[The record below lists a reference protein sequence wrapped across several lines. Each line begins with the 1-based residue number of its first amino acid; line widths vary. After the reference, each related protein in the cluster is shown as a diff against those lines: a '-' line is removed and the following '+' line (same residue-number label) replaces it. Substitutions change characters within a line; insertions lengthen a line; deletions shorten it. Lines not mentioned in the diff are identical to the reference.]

1 MMKMS
6 ILRYWLR
13 RSHRFL
19 KGSFHA
25 HFENGFTLVELLI
38 VVVIISIAA
47 MISIPIMSSG
57 GNMQIRSAANMIV
70 ADLEYA
76 KSIAITR
83 QEDFSVS
90 FDSNNDCYE
99 VQDANGVVILHPV
112 SKRPY
117 RIDFPNDQ
125 QLSRVGIDVPSL
137 TVTFDSLGSPSSGGV
152 VNLSLKG
159 SGGGT
164 ITQVMIEP
172 VTGFVSISE

>member
-1 MMKMS
+1 MKMS
-6 ILRYWLR
+6 TLRYWLR

-19 KGSFHA
+19 NGSFQMR
-25 HFENGFTLVELLI
+25 FENGFTLVELLI
-38 VVVIISIAA
+38 VVVIIGIAA
-47 MISIPIMSSG
+47 MISVPMMSSG
-57 GNMQIRSAANMIV
+57 GNMQVRSAANMIV

-90 FDSNNDCYE
+90 FDSNNDSYE
-99 VQDANGVVILHPV
+99 VQDTNGVVILHPV

-117 RIDFPNDQ
+117 RIDFLTDQ
-125 QLSRVGIDVPSL
+125 RLSRVGIDVPSF

-159 SGGGT
+159 SGGGM

-172 VTGFVSISE
+172 VTGFVSVSE

>member
-6 ILRYWLR
+6 ILRFWLR
-13 RSHRFL
+13 RSHRFFNS
-19 KGSFHA
+19 SFRVR
-25 HFENGFTLVELLI
+25 FENGFTLVELLI
-38 VVVIISIAA
+38 VVVIIGIAA

-57 GNMQIRSAANMIV
+57 GNMQLSSAANMIV

-83 QEDFSVS
+83 QEEFTVF
-90 FDSNNDCYE
+90 FDSNNDSYE

-117 RIDFPNDQ
+117 RIDFPTSQ
-125 QLSRVGIDVPSL
+125 RMSLVGIDVPSF

-152 VNLSLKG
+152 VGLSLKG

-164 ITQVMIEP
+164 IIQVIVEP